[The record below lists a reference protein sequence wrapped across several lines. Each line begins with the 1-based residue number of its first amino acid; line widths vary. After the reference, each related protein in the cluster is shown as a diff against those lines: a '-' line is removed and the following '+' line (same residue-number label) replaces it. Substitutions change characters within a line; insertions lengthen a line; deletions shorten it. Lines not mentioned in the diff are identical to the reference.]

1 MCLNR
6 CKLQILHKLLR
17 RFASSLDLK
26 GYDTASAVWQILLCK
41 FIILVALQSR
51 IIDPGY
57 FFMGFQ
63 EFCNRLCIGTMPFH
77 TQWKG
82 FQSHI

>member
-17 RFASSLDLK
+17 RLSSSLDLK
-26 GYDTASAVWQILLCK
+26 GYHAASAVWQILLCK

-51 IIDPGY
+51 IIDK
-57 FFMGFQ
+57 FNLRVLLQKLSDSLSVLHM
-63 EFCNRLCIGTMPFH
+63 TWH
-77 TQWKG
+77 TDM
-82 FQSHI
+82 